1 MNEVWDMAK
10 KSDLL
15 KELGWSDDL
24 IRHYMVEDM
33 DAGDFG
39 NDELIAEVHD
49 THSMTVTFNAEN
61 PAGSSFVVMSHAAKS
76 ESWVKESEK

>member
-1 MNEVWDMAK
+1 MAK

-15 KELGWSDDL
+15 KELGWTDDL

-33 DAGDFG
+33 DAGNFG

-49 THSMTVTFNAEN
+49 MHSMTVTFTAEN
-61 PAGSSFVVMSHAAKS
+61 QAGSSYVIKC
-76 ESWVKESEK
+76 E